1 MLPSTDS
8 SLLSVVGRRRGEEKH
23 RCTVELRVT
32 NRVRRHKLCTF
43 IVKQTVVGEDEPPS
57 LPQLQTSAVLLRREI
72 KDGFLSTEL
81 THTVFV

>member
-23 RCTVELRVT
+23 RCAVVQVELRVT

-57 LPQLQTSAVLLRREI
+57 LP
-72 KDGFLSTEL
+72 
-81 THTVFV
+81 